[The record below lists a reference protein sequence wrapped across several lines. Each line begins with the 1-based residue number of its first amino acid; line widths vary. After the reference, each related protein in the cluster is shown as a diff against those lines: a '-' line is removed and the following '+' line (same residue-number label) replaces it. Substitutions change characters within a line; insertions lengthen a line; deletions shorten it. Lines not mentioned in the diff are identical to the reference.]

1 MHPVSLK
8 ARQFLKEFL
17 NQTDGYKRRR
27 VPHHS
32 KAMPQ
37 TPPSVTY
44 PQPRLEGDVI
54 HRLSPESRM
63 ELLRKRPLTLPPGES
78 EVEELVFSG
87 RRLRVRWINPE
98 LGSITGYV
106 TER

>member
-1 MHPVSLK
+1 
-8 ARQFLKEFL
+8 
-17 NQTDGYKRRR
+17 
-27 VPHHS
+27 
-32 KAMPQ
+32 
-37 TPPSVTY
+37 
-44 PQPRLEGDVI
+44 
-54 HRLSPESRM
+54 M